1 MQAMKTNI
9 FNIQTH
15 ISIVHGDYLCSEA
28 EIIYPEY
35 IVFRKHTGSIGG
47 LHSAAQV
54 LTPLTYE
61 DTEAL

>member
-1 MQAMKTNI
+1 MAN
-9 FNIQTH
+9 
-15 ISIVHGDYLCSEA
+15 YLCSKA

-35 IVFRKHTGSIGG
+35 IVFRKRTGSIGG
-47 LHSAAQV
+47 LHSAAQD